1 MMMTI
6 AVSAAAADS
15 LAGDSFAAG
24 KTKHAIHLYPLHH
37 KI

>member
-1 MMMTI
+1 MMTTI
-6 AVSAAAADS
+6 ADSMAAS